1 MDNKHLKLGPNKP
14 PAGIGIGL
22 CWDWS
27 ELSNSELEYI
37 IRIQYQ
43 DPGLGSVIKI
53 QDQDPESGSKIR
65 IQDQNHTLHYGKRF
79 PRPLIEWTVTIP
91 LTPPLPML
99 TFGCLPLPSP
109 NGLTWFINSSFL
121 PWFDENLKREE
132 TGHNSLFKELFGI

>member
-1 MDNKHLKLGPNKP
+1 MNNKHLKLGPNQP
-14 PAGIGIGL
+14 PAGIGLGL

-79 PRPLIEWTVTIP
+79 PRSLIE
-91 LTPPLPML
+91 
-99 TFGCLPLPSP
+99 
-109 NGLTWFINSSFL
+109 
-121 PWFDENLKREE
+121 
-132 TGHNSLFKELFGI
+132 